1 MLPSDPEDVG
11 APEDGSLF
19 DELPPFDESPLP
31 DELPPRDELFSFDD
45 AAADDGEGVEDTLP
59 LGIVPCFEELPPAEP
74 PACDAEPPDCLL
86 ESAEVLPSLESEE
99 LPFSAPLSVSEET
112 LPDRELPFP
121 KMKNVWRQPQSIA
134 VSIPV
139 IISTDARYL
148 ILIFTLPRLFSFIS
162 PQSLLI
168 PCRQPQRNDLSKP

>member
-19 DELPPFDESPLP
+19 DELPPFDELSLP
-31 DELPPRDELFSFDD
+31 DELPPRDELFSFEDT
-45 AAADDGEGVEDTLP
+45 AADDECLDDTLP
-59 LGIVPCFEELPPAEP
+59 LGIVPFFEELPPAEP
-74 PACDAEPPDCLL
+74 PACDTEPPDCLL

-162 PQSLLI
+162 PQALFI
-168 PCRQPQRNDLSKP
+168 PCRQPQQSDLSKP